1 MALSNRKEVDEL
13 VVVFKD
19 TFYSIADEFGDRVAS
34 ALEDNISDFN
44 EKVFK
49 DVVKDFNSLARISSD
64 ISKNNEAI
72 TSGTIRQ
79 RDIEKQIVRRKAK
92 IAGIT
97 ATINTALRKG
107 TEEHKQALKL
117 QQDAIEA
124 NELAIKLLKDQ
135 QEILNKID
143 AKAGIFN
150 KLADGVKSIPGLG
163 PLLSEPFEEAAE
175 SARQAAVNSGWFKT
189 QLAGLKGL
197 AKGLSGILT
206 FGVVIKTLLT
216 ANKQTVSLQRN
227 LGVSATS
234 ARAFRNQI
242 DSAAEGTVNLTTELL
257 EMNEQFGQYLGS
269 RSVFSGPLLN
279 DLSRL
284 QNIVGLTADQVNRLG
299 VTTVGLGT
307 PISSFTERIAESAT
321 NFAQTQGVALN
332 VKDVLAEVSNLSATT
347 LLNLG
352 RNPQKLAQAVLQSRK
367 LALNFSQLENISNGL
382 LNFEDSIGAELEAE
396 LLTGKQLNLER
407 ARYAALTGDVEM
419 LQREIAKN
427 IPSLAE
433 YEKMAPIQRQAY
445 AKALMMSDEELG
457 NVLLKN
463 EAISANAE
471 IANKLTKQQIKDA
484 KELAK
489 VEGISFAQALVK
501 TQEQLDV
508 QQKFERVL
516 GKIKEAF
523 VDLAAE
529 LEPLL
534 SSAADLTLNLAKS
547 DTFKKLAKIGIGAM
561 LGFKVLKSV
570 AGMTPL
576 NPLYVRNVAG
586 EIRRPGGGGGN
597 GPILDKKTGKFRDPK
612 TGRFTKAP
620 KTRRMMGKF
629 GEAGKYA
636 KYGKLAKG
644 GGILSLLGLG
654 TDLAMNLMDD
664 ERTTGNA
671 LLKTLDQNKF
681 MAAGAGI
688 GALFG
693 GVGAVPGAAI
703 GGLIDLLVG
712 DKAAIMDDF
721 IIRPGEAPIKFNKG
735 DILMG
740 GTNLDKSGNDTTNQ
754 LLERL
759 ISAVE
764 EGRII
769 NLNGRRL
776 NEGLTLA
783 TSKFDRL

>member
-1 MALSNRKEVDEL
+1 MAFTNKKEVDEL

-34 ALEDNISDFN
+34 ALDDNISDFN
-44 EKVFK
+44 QKVFK

-64 ISKNNEAI
+64 ISKNNESI
-72 TSGTIRQ
+72 TAGTIRQ

-117 QQDAIEA
+117 QQDAIDA
-124 NELAIKLLKDQ
+124 NELAIKLLRDQ

-163 PLLSEPFEEAAE
+163 PILSEPFEEAAE
-175 SARQAAVNSGWFKT
+175 AARAAAVNSGWFKT

-216 ANKQTVSLQRN
+216 ANKQLVSLQRN

-234 ARAFRNQI
+234 ARGFRDQI
-242 DSAAEGTVNLTTELL
+242 DRAAEGTVNLTSELL

-269 RSVFSGPLLN
+269 RSVFSGPLLG
-279 DLSRL
+279 DLSKL
-284 QNIVGLTADQVNRLG
+284 QNIVGLTADQVGRLG

-307 PISSFTERIAESAT
+307 PMTTFTERIAESAV

-332 VKDVLAEVSNLSATT
+332 VKDVLEEVSNLSSTT
-347 LLNLG
+347 LLNLE

-367 LALNFSQLENISNGL
+367 LALNFSQLESISNGL

-396 LLTGKQLNLER
+396 LLTGKKLNLER

-463 EAISANAE
+463 EAINANAE
-471 IANKLTKQQIKDA
+471 IANKLTRQQIKDA
-484 KELAK
+484 KELAR

-523 VDLAAE
+523 VDLAVE
-529 LEPLL
+529 LEPLI
-534 SSAADLTLNLAKS
+534 SNAAELTLNLAKS
-547 DTFKKLAKIGIGAM
+547 DTFKKLAKIGLGAM
-561 LGFKVLKSV
+561 LGLKVLKGV

-586 EIRRPGGGGGN
+586 KITSPGGGN
-597 GPILDKKTGKFRDPK
+597 GPILDKKTGRFRDPK
-612 TGRFTKAP
+612 TGRFTKGP
-620 KTRRMMGKF
+620 KSSRMMGKF
-629 GEAGKYA
+629 GKAGKFA
-636 KYGKLAKG
+636 KFGKLAKG

-693 GVGAVPGAAI
+693 GVGAIPGAAI

-740 GTNLDKSGNDTTNQ
+740 GTNLDKSGNDSTAQ

-759 ISAVE
+759 IAAVE
-764 EGRII
+764 QGRII
-769 NLNGRRL
+769 NLDGRKV
-776 NEGLTLA
+776 NQGLA
-783 TSKFDRL
+783 MASSKLDRYQ